1 MTRRERRD
9 VAASVRDRLL
19 NLSRDRGE
27 DFQLILTRYAVERL
41 LYWLS
46 VSRFRDQFLL
56 KGAMLFLVWTG
67 QIYRPTRDLD
77 LLGHGES
84 DAGGVE
90 AIFREICKIPVE
102 NDGLEFLGDTIRGV
116 RIREEEEYE
125 GIRLGL
131 TARLAQAEIPLQ
143 VDIAFGDAV
152 RPGPEEADFPTLLS
166 LPAPRLRVYPREA
179 VVAEKFQIMVALG
192 IANSRMKDFADVWML
207 ATTYPFEGATLA
219 DAVAATFARRKTP
232 LPTEPPL
239 ALTPE
244 FSEDRAK
251 QTQWDAFVKRGRVN
265 IDKLTLGK
273 VVALL
278 REFLMPP
285 TLAAAGGKPFAMHWA
300 AGGPWRP
307 VAGAHRR

>member
-1 MTRRERRD
+1 MTRKQRRD

-19 NLSRDRGE
+19 NLARERGE
-27 DFQLILTRYAVERL
+27 DFHLILTRYAVERL
-41 LYWLS
+41 LYRLS
-46 VSRFRDQFLL
+46 VSRYRDQFLL

-77 LLGHGES
+77 LLGRGENDIAS
-84 DAGGVE
+84 LE
-90 AIFREICKIPVE
+90 AIFREICKLPVE
-102 NDGLEFLGDTIRGV
+102 NDGLEFLGDTIRGE

-125 GIRLGL
+125 GVRLGL
-131 TARLAQAEIPLQ
+131 TARLSQAEIPLQ
-143 VDIAFGDAV
+143 VDIAFGDVVA
-152 RPGPEEADFPTLLS
+152 PGPEEADFPTLLL

-179 VVAEKFQIMVALG
+179 VVAEKFQIIVALG

-207 ATTYPFEGATLA
+207 ATTYPFKGATLM
-219 DAVAATFARRKTP
+219 DAIAATFKRRKTP

-251 QTQWDAFVKRGRVN
+251 QTQWDAFVKRGR
-265 IDKLTLGK
+265 IHMDKLTLSE

-278 REFLMPP
+278 LKFVMPP
-285 TLAAAGGKPFAMHWA
+285 TLAAAAGKPFAMHWP

-307 VAGAHRR
+307 MASARRR